1 MGIVL
6 ERIHSSID
14 LIREDLE
21 PVLIERQDNSFLSL
35 LRTMDS
41 IYAALER
48 IVSYLYL
55 QRQLSVVVLE
65 RVDEETDLPYL
76 EIEPELIWVY
86 PDIDI
91 SNDVL
96 SNLTWNVD

>member
-41 IYAALER
+41 IYAAIER
-48 IVSYLYL
+48 IVSYLSL

-65 RVDEETDLPYL
+65 RVDEEIDLPYL
-76 EIEPELIWVY
+76 NIEPELIWVY
-86 PDIDI
+86 TDIDI

-96 SNLTWNVD
+96 SNLTWSVD